1 MKIRLGELLIEE
13 KLLTASQLE
22 EGLRNQVLYGGR
34 LGTNLLELGFL
45 KEEDI
50 ARVLSKKLGVPTIE
64 PEELDHA
71 VFTIL
76 QLIPARVAEKYSVI
90 PIRLENNRLILAMAD
105 PSNFTAI
112 DEIAFNTGYIVQPVV
127 APELHIVKALDRYY
141 SIQPKERF
149 VRSLADKNK
158 GIAATPPSLPED
170 DELWDIPESSTEA
183 ATPSKKPAPTGE
195 KQVPPAE
202 PARQELQPEEE
213 PEEIEP
219 YTLGSVA
226 EQLAECGDREEIADI
241 LVEYLGGEFD
251 CCALFLL
258 RNDNAYGWKACV
270 GGRPVPGFD
279 TLCVP
284 LDEPSILKTIHDS
297 HSYYLGPVPRAPFN
311 SLLLK
316 ELGNRVPSAVLLA
329 PLIVHGR
336 LIGTLFV
343 TSEREVDEKWILEL
357 QQLNIKAAMAF
368 EVLILKSKIRMM

>member
-13 KLLTASQLE
+13 KLLTPSQLE

-50 ARVLSKKLGVPTIE
+50 ARALSKKLGVPTLG
-64 PEELDHA
+64 PNELDNA
-71 VFTIL
+71 VFTTL
-76 QLIPARVAEKYSVI
+76 RLIPARVAEKYSVI
-90 PIRLENNRLILAMAD
+90 PIRLENNRLLLAMAD

-127 APELHIVKALDRYY
+127 APELHIVKAMERYY
-141 SIQPKERF
+141 GIEPKERF
-149 VRSLADKNK
+149 VRSLADQSM
-158 GIAATPPSLPED
+158 GIAPPAPSYTED
-170 DELWDIPESSTEA
+170 DELWDIPA
-183 ATPSKKPAPTGE
+183 PPSEPVPSAEKPAPS
-195 KQVPPAE
+195 AE
-202 PARQELQPEEE
+202 PAPPEPSGEEE

-219 YTLGSVA
+219 YTLGTVA
-226 EQLAECGDREEIADI
+226 EQLAECADREEIAEI

-258 RNDNAYGWKACV
+258 RNDNAYGWKARV
-270 GGRPVPGFD
+270 GGRQVAGFD

-284 LDEPSILKTIHDS
+284 LDEPSILKTIHES

-316 ELGNRVPSAVLLA
+316 ELGNRIPSAVLLA

-336 LIGTLFV
+336 LIGALFV
-343 TSEREVDEKWILEL
+343 TSEREVDEKWIFEL

>member
-50 ARVLSKKLGVPTIE
+50 ARVLSKKLGVPYIE
-64 PEELDHA
+64 PDELDHA
-71 VFTIL
+71 VFTTL
-76 QLIPARVAEKYSVI
+76 QLIPARIAEKYSVI
-90 PIRLENNRLILAMAD
+90 PIRLQNNRLVLAMAD

-141 SIQPKERF
+141 SIEPKERF
-149 VRSLADKNK
+149 VRSLADQSK
-158 GIAATPPSLPED
+158 AVAPAQTSFPD
-170 DELWDIPESSTEA
+170 DDTLWDIPASAVESAPPVE
-183 ATPSKKPAPTGE
+183 KPAPA
-195 KQVPPAE
+195 AE
-202 PARQELQPEEE
+202 PVQPKPAFDDE

-219 YTLGSVA
+219 YTLGTAA
-226 EQLAECGDREEIADI
+226 EQLAECADREEIADI

-258 RNDNAYGWKACV
+258 RDDNAFGWKARV
-270 GGRPVPGFD
+270 GGRQVAGFD

-284 LDEPSILKTIHDS
+284 LDEPSILKTIHQS

-316 ELGNRVPSAVLLA
+316 ELGNRIPSAVLLA